1 MPKPFLSVLLLLLS
15 SIGKD
20 LPLSAQ
26 PPLDKY
32 IHLGLDSNLALHRRN
47 FDLQRAQIDLRRAQS
62 MFYPQAGFSSQYT
75 LADGGRTQSIPVGDL
90 LNSVYSSLNQLT
102 GSNKFPQVPNQSI
115 QFLPNDYHDTK
126 MEISMPLLN
135 TDLQHNK
142 EVNGEMINA
151 RRADVEIYRRDLVL
165 HIRQAYYQ
173 YLQAGKAVEIYG
185 AALLT
190 VKENRR
196 VSGKFVENHMATKEI
211 VLRAQAQVSQV
222 ESSLIEAENNLRNAA
237 AYFNFLLNRSLESPV
252 IIDSSLAADPASS
265 TDHAAQT
272 PQDPSLQPQLFL
284 RSGDPFLPH
293 HSPNSSY
300 DPDSHRKS
308 VLPEVRLPAGREE
321 LNQLRSMQKIT
332 QSNLKWDRAYL
343 TPRLSAFYD
352 IGFQG
357 FGFHFDNT
365 QFYQFAGIQLQWT
378 LFKANDNKYK
388 IRQSRIDIAS
398 IDDQYEELT
407 RQLTLQAQTTT
418 NNYNSALEA
427 LHSLSDEVS
436 SAREAYRLAEK
447 RFNEGQALQ
456 IELIDAR
463 TQMTNAEIRYSLGRL
478 SVLNKAADL
487 ERVTASYK
495 F

>member
-1 MPKPFLSVLLLLLS
+1 MPKPFLSVLLLLA
-15 SIGKD
+15 SIGKE

-32 IHLGLDSNLALHRRN
+32 IHIGLDSNLALHRRN

-135 TDLQHNK
+135 TDLYHNK

-252 IIDSSLAADPASS
+252 IIDSSLATGPIGASS
-265 TDHAAQT
+265 STLPAEAAS
-272 PQDPSLQPQLFL
+272 PS
-284 RSGDPFLPH
+284 SAASALPLA
-293 HSPNSSY
+293 STASF
-300 DPDSHRKS
+300 
-308 VLPEVRLPAGREE
+308 PAGREE

-398 IDDQYEELT
+398 IDDQYQELT
-407 RQLTLQAQTTT
+407 QQLTLQAQTTT

-478 SVLNKAADL
+478 SVFNKAADL